1 MKTVYTKEELKK
13 ALEAKESKIIV
24 RGQLANEIK
33 KKKQNKKKGAIA
45 VGLAGLATLGAS
57 LVTGGTAA
65 VAGLAAGP
73 VVISTAELLI
83 LVGGGLGMAAILKGY
98 RKIVL
103 NPDGSVV
110 IER

>member
-1 MKTVYTKEELKK
+1 MRTVYTKEELKR
-13 ALEAKESKIIV
+13 ALEAKENKIIV

-45 VGLAGLATLGAS
+45 VGLAGLAAIGAS
-57 LVTGGTAA
+57 VATGGIGTAA
-65 VAGLAAGP
+65 GLTAGP
-73 VVISTAELLI
+73 IVISSLELAI

-103 NPDGSVV
+103 NPDGGVV

>member
-1 MKTVYTKEELKK
+1 MRTVYTKEELKR
-13 ALEAKESKIIV
+13 ALEAKENKIIV

-45 VGLAGLATLGAS
+45 VGLAAIGVSIA
-57 LVTGGTAA
+57 TGGTGA